1 MVGNNFGGI
10 IVPVIRKGIDLI
22 NNFNEILDFCQN
34 YREPIFLTNNGQGE
48 LAVMSIEAY
57 EELVGRIELYQSLQ
71 MGLDQI
77 NNGEII
83 EEEEMMEI
91 LNNYIGK

>member
-1 MVGNNFGGI
+1 MPAIRNSADLFDNFTE
-10 IVPVIRKGIDLI
+10 IR
-22 NNFNEILDFCQN
+22 DFCQN
-34 YREPIFLTNNGQGE
+34 NREPIFLTNNGQGE

-57 EELVGRIELYQSLQ
+57 DEMVGRIELYHALH

-83 EEEEMMEI
+83 EEEEMMEK
-91 LNNYIGK
+91 LNKYIR

>member
-1 MVGNNFGGI
+1 M
-10 IVPVIRKGIDLI
+10 PAIRNSADLL
-22 NNFNEILDFCQN
+22 NNFNEIREFCQN
-34 YREPIFLTNNGQGE
+34 YKEPIFLTNNGQGE
-48 LAVMSIEAY
+48 LAVMSIDVY
-57 EELVGRIELYQSLQ
+57 EELVAKIELYHALQ

-83 EEEEMMEI
+83 EEEEMMET

>member
-1 MVGNNFGGI
+1 M
-10 IVPVIRKGIDLI
+10 PAIRESTDLLSK
-22 NNFNEILDFCQN
+22 FNEIREFCQN

-48 LAVMSIEAY
+48 LAVMSIETY
-57 EELVGRIELYQSLQ
+57 EELVGRIELYHSLQ

-77 NNGEII
+77 NNGEVI

-91 LNNYIGK
+91 LNNYIGN

>member
-1 MVGNNFGGI
+1 MPAIRNNS
-10 IVPVIRKGIDLI
+10 DLL
-22 NNFNEILDFCQN
+22 NNFNEIREFCQN

-57 EELVGRIELYQSLQ
+57 EELVGRIELYHALQ
-71 MGLDQI
+71 MGLYQI

-83 EEEEMMEI
+83 EEEMMEK
-91 LNNYIGK
+91 LNNYLR

>member
-1 MVGNNFGGI
+1 M
-10 IVPVIRKGIDLI
+10 PAIRSSADLL
-22 NNFNEILDFCQN
+22 NNFNEIREFCLN

-48 LAVMSIEAY
+48 LAVMSIDSY
-57 EELVGRIELYQSLQ
+57 EELVGKIELYHALQ

-83 EEEEMMEI
+83 EEAEMMET
-91 LNNYIGK
+91 LNN

>member
-1 MVGNNFGGI
+1 M
-10 IVPVIRKGIDLI
+10 PAIRKSADLQ
-22 NNFNEILDFCQN
+22 NNFNEIREFCQN

-48 LAVMSIEAY
+48 LAVMSIDVY
-57 EELVGRIELYQSLQ
+57 EELVGKIELYHALQ

-83 EEEEMMEI
+83 EEEEMMET

>member
-1 MVGNNFGGI
+1 M
-10 IVPVIRKGIDLI
+10 PAIRNSIDLL
-22 NNFNEILDFCQN
+22 NNFNEIRDFCQN

-48 LAVMSIEAY
+48 LAVMSIDAY
-57 EELVGRIELYQSLQ
+57 EELIGRLELYHSLQ

-83 EEEEMMEI
+83 EEEEMMEK
-91 LNNYIGK
+91 LNNYIRK

>member
-1 MVGNNFGGI
+1 M
-10 IVPVIRKGIDLI
+10 PAIRSSADLL
-22 NNFNEILDFCQN
+22 NNFNEIREFCQN
-34 YREPIFLTNNGQGE
+34 YREPIFLTNNGKGE
-48 LAVMSIEAY
+48 LAVMSIDAY
-57 EELVGRIELYQSLQ
+57 EELVGKIELYHALQ

-83 EEEEMMEI
+83 EEEEMMAT

>member
-1 MVGNNFGGI
+1 M
-10 IVPVIRKGIDLI
+10 PAIRKSADLQ
-22 NNFNEILDFCQN
+22 NNFNEIREFYQN
-34 YREPIFLTNNGQGE
+34 YREPIFLRNNGQGE
-48 LAVMSIEAY
+48 LAVMSIDVY
-57 EELVGRIELYQSLQ
+57 EELVGKIELYHALQ

-83 EEEEMMEI
+83 EEEEMMET

>member
-1 MVGNNFGGI
+1 MPAIRNNT
-10 IVPVIRKGIDLI
+10 DLL
-22 NNFNEILDFCQN
+22 NNFNEIRDFCQN

-48 LAVMSIEAY
+48 LAVMSIDAY
-57 EELVGRIELYQSLQ
+57 EELVGRLELYHSLQ

-83 EEEEMMEI
+83 EEEEMMEK
-91 LNNYIGK
+91 LNNYIRK

>member
-1 MVGNNFGGI
+1 M
-10 IVPVIRKGIDLI
+10 PAIRNSSDLV

-34 YREPIFLTNNGQGE
+34 YREPIFLTNEGQGK

-57 EELVGRIELYQSLQ
+57 EELVGRIELYQALH
-71 MGLDQI
+71 MGLEQI

-83 EEEEMMEI
+83 EEEEMMDF
-91 LNNYIGK
+91 LNSYIR